1 MDIIGACAAILIFFP
16 VMAVTALF
24 VKLGS
29 EGPVFFKQK
38 RVGLGGKVFTCY
50 KFRSMVVDADKM
62 IDDLR
67 HLNERKGPAFKMA
80 KDPRVTK
87 IGKFIR
93 KWSID
98 ELPQFFNVLSGDM
111 SLVGPRPPIP
121 SEVEEYLR
129 WHGRRLDVKPGITCF
144 WQIYSR
150 HNSSFEE
157 WVRLDI
163 RYVNSISPWFDIKIL
178 FLTIPAVLSR
188 RGAH

>member
-67 HLNERKGPAFKMA
+67 HLNERKGPAFKMT
-80 KDPRVTK
+80 KDPRVTM
-87 IGKFIR
+87 F
-93 KWSID
+93 
-98 ELPQFFNVLSGDM
+98 
-111 SLVGPRPPIP
+111 
-121 SEVEEYLR
+121 
-129 WHGRRLDVKPGITCF
+129 
-144 WQIYSR
+144 
-150 HNSSFEE
+150 
-157 WVRLDI
+157 
-163 RYVNSISPWFDIKIL
+163 
-178 FLTIPAVLSR
+178 
-188 RGAH
+188 